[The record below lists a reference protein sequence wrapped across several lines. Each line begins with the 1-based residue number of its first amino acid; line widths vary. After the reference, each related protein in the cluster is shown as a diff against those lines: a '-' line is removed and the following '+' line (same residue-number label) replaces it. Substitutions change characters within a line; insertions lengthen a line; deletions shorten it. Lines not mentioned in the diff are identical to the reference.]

1 MTIDTSGAWYTCF
14 FDEPLVNLG
23 DCEAEM
29 FRGVLT
35 PKNEVGLER
44 RGVNAVFLENAE
56 AYYKKYQGF
65 DYWRMLLVQALDRID
80 VDDPKIIVEYGC
92 GFGNATLPM
101 LDILPNSKIVASD
114 ISPNLLAIL
123 DGLLE
128 SRNIKDRCVAVAM
141 DAHKPYIKQG
151 SADLIFGAAILHH
164 LVEPGEFIGS
174 ALRVLKPGGWAFF
187 FEPLE
192 GGLAILRLI
201 CEEVVREGK
210 RRFFNARWRRAMRLT
225 ENFAKDLRPQIV
237 RAATPG
243 WRDRDDKWA
252 FPHSV
257 LDKIAQEN
265 RAEVRTYGLHDNVG
279 QFRRHFSYMLETY
292 GGMRATDYPAWA
304 WDIFDR
310 YDKETF
316 SPEMLLDLA
325 LEGCILFRKLP
336 DASKA

>member
-1 MTIDTSGAWYTCF
+1 MVTDTSDAWYTRF
-14 FDEPLVNLG
+14 FNETLIDLG
-23 DCEAEM
+23 DCEAEA
-29 FRGVLT
+29 FRGVVT
-35 PKNEVGLER
+35 PKGEVGQGR
-44 RGVNAVFLENAE
+44 QGVNAVFLENAE

-65 DYWRMLLVQALDRID
+65 AYWRMLLVQALGRIK
-80 VDDPKIIVEYGC
+80 VADPEIIVEYGC

-101 LDILPNSKIVASD
+101 LDILPNSKILASD

-123 DGLLE
+123 EGLLV
-128 SRNIKDRCVAVAM
+128 SRKLKERCVAVAM
-141 DAHKPYIKQG
+141 DAHKPYIEER

-164 LVEPGEFIGS
+164 LAEPGEFIGS
-174 ALRVLKPGGWAFF
+174 ALRVLKPGGWAVF

-210 RRFFNARWRRAMRLT
+210 RQSFTKRWTRAMRLT
-225 ENFAKDLRPQIV
+225 QDFADDLRPQIF
-237 RAATPG
+237 RSAIPG

-252 FPHSV
+252 FPRSV
-257 LDKIAQEN
+257 LDKIASEN
-265 RAEVRTYGLHDNVG
+265 RAEVSTYGLHDNIG

-292 GGMRATDYPAWA
+292 GDMKATEYPSWA

-325 LEGCILFRKLP
+325 LEGCIMFRKLP
-336 DASKA
+336 

>member
-1 MTIDTSGAWYTCF
+1 MTSDSSSAWYASPF
-14 FDEPLVNLG
+14 NEPLVDLG
-23 DCEAEM
+23 DCEAEA

-35 PKNEVGLER
+35 PKAEVGQKR
-44 RGVNAVFLENAE
+44 QGVNAVFLENAE

-65 DYWRMLLVQALDRID
+65 AYWRMLLVQALSRIK
-80 VDDPKIIVEYGC
+80 VDDAKVIVEYGC

-101 LDILPNSKIVASD
+101 LDVLPNSKIIASD

-123 DGLLE
+123 EGLLV
-128 SRNIKDRCVAVAM
+128 SRGLKQRCVAVAM
-141 DAHKPYIKQG
+141 DAHRPYIKEG

-164 LVEPGEFIGS
+164 LIEPGEFIGS

-201 CEEVVREGK
+201 CEEIVRESK
-210 RRFFNARWRRAMRLT
+210 RGAAWRRWSQAMRLT
-225 ENFAKDLRPQIV
+225 ENFANDLRPQIF
-237 RAATPG
+237 REATPG

-252 FPHSV
+252 FPRSV
-257 LDKIAQEN
+257 LDRIAREN
-265 RAEVRTYGLHDNVG
+265 RAEVLTYGLHDNVG
-279 QFRRHFSYMLETY
+279 QFRRHFSYILETY
-292 GGMRATDYPAWA
+292 GGMKATDYPGWA

-310 YDKETF
+310 YDKVTF

-325 LEGCILFRKLP
+325 LEGCIMFRKIP
-336 DASKA
+336 